1 MTPEAAA
8 SMVGII
14 GLINGGGRIA
24 WSTVSDYIG
33 RRSVYVLFFII
44 EIAAFYLLA
53 QTTNA
58 LLFQILVFVII
69 SCYGGA
75 FVHAGVFKRFVRN
88 ERIKRHPR
96 QNLTAWGLAGI
107 AGPLL
112 LSYMR
117 ETTSGYTATL
127 YVFAAAFVLSLIVA
141 LILKWRTSVDIE
153 IQKY

>member
-1 MTPEAAA
+1 MAQEVAGMTPEAAA

-53 QTTNA
+53 QTANA
-58 LLFQILVFVII
+58 LLFQILQKTKELSAIHGKI
-69 SCYGGA
+69 
-75 FVHAGVFKRFVRN
+75 
-88 ERIKRHPR
+88 
-96 QNLTAWGLAGI
+96 LTAWGLAGI

-141 LILKWRTSVDIE
+141 FVLKWHTSVDAE